1 MKLYQM
7 SQKLK
12 MQEPNAEV
20 VLQENSMD
28 KTGDSEKLIND
39 QIQITLDLLDQ
50 LESAQVGEVEP
61 VKVVSTSDD
70 KVIPMRKSPSVVVG
84 DQTMMTEKEYIKV
97 LQENS
102 TLQDTFN
109 ESSFF
114 KGILNV
120 EGSAATNEENMA
132 LKDVNEQ
139 QIKKIQHLQIKIGEL
154 EEENEHLT
162 AEHLALMKNS
172 KTEGSKEDSTMADT
186 RNGSA
191 HMASTEELMSQ
202 KALKD
207 KQIDDLSSMLAQM
220 TVDNKA
226 VRLEHDLQ
234 LKALQ

>member
-97 LQENS
+97 L
-102 TLQDTFN
+102 
-109 ESSFF
+109 
-114 KGILNV
+114 
-120 EGSAATNEENMA
+120 
-132 LKDVNEQ
+132 
-139 QIKKIQHLQIKIGEL
+139 
-154 EEENEHLT
+154 
-162 AEHLALMKNS
+162 
-172 KTEGSKEDSTMADT
+172 
-186 RNGSA
+186 
-191 HMASTEELMSQ
+191 
-202 KALKD
+202 
-207 KQIDDLSSMLAQM
+207 
-220 TVDNKA
+220 
-226 VRLEHDLQ
+226 
-234 LKALQ
+234 